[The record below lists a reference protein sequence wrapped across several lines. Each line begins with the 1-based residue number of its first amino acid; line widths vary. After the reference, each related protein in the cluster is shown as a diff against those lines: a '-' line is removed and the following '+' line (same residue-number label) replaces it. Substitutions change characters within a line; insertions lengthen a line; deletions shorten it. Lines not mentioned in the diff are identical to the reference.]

1 VPTGTVA
8 ASLIA
13 EAQNSVAP
21 ALGESGSAW
30 DPRYIA
36 RRVSDAAMEFAW
48 PPWPNRLALI
58 APATNVVCVG
68 AQLREIMLPPWGI
81 QVCQVLALLV
91 FAPLISGV
99 IAKVE
104 GRVQWRTG
112 PSILQP
118 YYDLAKLFSKES
130 VRPETASPF
139 FEIAP
144 LIAFAS
150 YCSIAL
156 LIPVLT
162 NFPLP
167 LGTAGDILGG
177 AFLFGL
183 AGFVTALA
191 GVDSGSVYAGLGSSR
206 TQSVATLVEP
216 TLIFVF
222 FTVALVTGTDLPY
235 ALNATLA
242 HSSSEYFRPSH
253 LLAAAAFFA
262 MLLVDTARVPIESQ
276 GSTLEFGMIDD
287 ARLFEHSGPA
297 LALFRWC
304 SSMKQFLLYVVLLNV
319 LVVPWG
325 LAHNRTVGAV
335 VVALGW
341 LLVKMVGLGLVMVVI
356 ESSFAKLRLFRI
368 PDFMGA
374 GFVLSVLAILVFY
387 LANG

>member
-1 VPTGTVA
+1 
-8 ASLIA
+8 
-13 EAQNSVAP
+13 
-21 ALGESGSAW
+21 
-30 DPRYIA
+30 
-36 RRVSDAAMEFAW
+36 
-48 PPWPNRLALI
+48 
-58 APATNVVCVG
+58 
-68 AQLREIMLPPWGI
+68 MLPPWGI

-91 FAPLISGV
+91 FAPVISGV
-99 IAKVE
+99 IAKAE
-104 GRVQWRTG
+104 ARVQWRTG
-112 PSILQP
+112 PSIFQP
-118 YYDLAKLFSKES
+118 YYDIWKFFRKES

-139 FEIAP
+139 FELAP

-177 AFLFGL
+177 ALLFGL

-191 GVDSGSVYAGLGSSR
+191 GVDSGSVYAALGSSR

-262 MLLVDTARVPIESQ
+262 MLLVDTGRVPIESQ

-287 ARLFEHSGPA
+287 ARLFEHSGPSM
-297 LALFRWC
+297 ALFRWA
-304 SSMKQFLLYVVLLNV
+304 STMKQFLLYVVFLNV

-325 LAHNRTVGAV
+325 LATSRTVGAV
-335 VVALGW
+335 AIGLGW

-374 GFVLSVLAILVFY
+374 GFVLSVLAILVYY